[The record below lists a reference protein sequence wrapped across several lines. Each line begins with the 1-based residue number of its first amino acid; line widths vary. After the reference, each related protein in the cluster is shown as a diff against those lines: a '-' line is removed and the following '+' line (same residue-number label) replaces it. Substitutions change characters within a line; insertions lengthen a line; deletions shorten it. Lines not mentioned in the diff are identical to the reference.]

1 MTVKEKMIEV
11 FGEEKVEDLIKALR
25 PSNIEQRVEVYS
37 PSYVKLLEFLLDEY
51 KDPNQKC
58 CNIVPTHQCSDD
70 MTIDI
75 SKIPETADPLSQPV
89 NLQSRWSP
97 EAYAA
102 WKKNKEA
109 KAKIENEEYNTVTEV
124 PVKHKNSL
132 VMVGN
137 KNGKL
142 DNTWY
147 KNQVEDFYLSEQRI
161 KTFKLTDD
169 KSDLK
174 KVNTVDGLKIRF
186 MTAVKDANLGEY
198 ITVHKYYANT
208 TNECVALENV
218 TVAKNSAETYKYS

>member
-11 FGEEKVEDLIKALR
+11 FGEEKVKQLVASLR
-25 PSNIEQRVEVYS
+25 PSNMEQRVEVYS

-51 KDPNQKC
+51 KE
-58 CNIVPTHQCSDD
+58 PTPKWVGVSK
-70 MTIDI
+70 I

-89 NLQSRWSP
+89 NLQSRWSS

-109 KAKIENEEYNTVTEV
+109 KAENVEKIENEEYNTVTEV
-124 PVKHKNSL
+124 PVKSKNSL
-132 VMVGN
+132 SKIGN
-137 KNGKL
+137 KNCKL

-147 KNQVEDFYLSEQRI
+147 KSQVEDFYLSEQRI
-161 KTFKLTDD
+161 KTFKLDDD

-174 KVNTVDGLKIRF
+174 KVNTVDGLKTRF
-186 MTAVKDANLGEY
+186 MTAVKDTNLGEY

-208 TNECVALENV
+208 VNECVALENV
-218 TVAKNSAETYKYS
+218 TVVKNPVETYKYS